1 MAKSMDFPKKRKYSE
16 TVQEEKL
23 IEHVSIPRMQLER
36 GDIGPQGP
44 EGPMGPQGLQGE
56 PGLKGEKGDTGKQG
70 PKGPKGERGEPG
82 KGLEGPYS
90 ASGQY
95 PGWAYYKNKNENKIK
110 IGPERGDDGWVSIFL
125 DIDQEKTIEK
135 YLSKESVSLLNE
147 VAKKINFKGL
157 QHGAM
162 VNIRYDLEIETY
174 SNNTELWIR
183 TFSINDK
190 NSVTGYLGNLKYQYL
205 YDLSFYQTIFI
216 ENNDIKVFGG
226 IPQIRSDN
234 EGTVILKGMYIS
246 VS

>member
-1 MAKSMDFPKKRKYSE
+1 MAKSMDFPKKKKYSE
-16 TVQEEKL
+16 TVQEEKSVV
-23 IEHVSIPRMQLER
+23 EYVSVPGMQGEK

-44 EGPMGPQGLQGE
+44 QGE
-56 PGLKGEKGDTGKQG
+56 RGLKGDKGDPGKQG
-70 PKGPKGERGEPG
+70 PEGPKGERGEPG
-82 KGLEGPYS
+82 KGSEGYDS

-95 PGWAYYKNKNENKIK
+95 PGWAYYKNKSSNKTK

-125 DIDQEKTIEK
+125 DVDQEQSIEK
-135 YLSKESVSLLNE
+135 YLPNKSVSLLNQ
-147 VAKKINFKGL
+147 VAKRINFKAF
-157 QHGAM
+157 QHGAI

-174 SNNTELWIR
+174 NNNTELWIR
-183 TFSINDK
+183 TFSVDDE

-216 ENNDIKVFGG
+216 EDRAIKVFGG

-234 EGTVILKGMYIS
+234 EGAVILKGVYIS

>member
-90 ASGQY
+90 
-95 PGWAYYKNKNENKIK
+95 
-110 IGPERGDDGWVSIFL
+110 
-125 DIDQEKTIEK
+125 
-135 YLSKESVSLLNE
+135 LSL
-147 VAKKINFKGL
+147 I
-157 QHGAM
+157 H
-162 VNIRYDLEIETY
+162 I
-174 SNNTELWIR
+174 
-183 TFSINDK
+183 
-190 NSVTGYLGNLKYQYL
+190 
-205 YDLSFYQTIFI
+205 
-216 ENNDIKVFGG
+216 
-226 IPQIRSDN
+226 
-234 EGTVILKGMYIS
+234 
-246 VS
+246 

>member
-1 MAKSMDFPKKRKYSE
+1 MAKSMDFPKKKKYSE
-16 TVQEEKL
+16 TVQEEKSVVEY
-23 IEHVSIPRMQLER
+23 ISVPGMQGEK

-44 EGPMGPQGLQGE
+44 QGE
-56 PGLKGEKGDTGKQG
+56 RGLKGEKGDPGKQG
-70 PKGPKGERGEPG
+70 PEGPKGERGEPG
-82 KGLEGPYS
+82 KGSEGYDS

-95 PGWAYYKNKNENKIK
+95 PGWAYYKNKSNNKTK

-125 DIDQEKTIEK
+125 DVDQEQSIEK
-135 YLSKESVSLLNE
+135 YLPNKSVSLLNQ
-147 VAKKINFKGL
+147 VAKRINFKAF
-157 QHGAM
+157 QHGAI

-174 SNNTELWIR
+174 NNNTELWIR
-183 TFSINDK
+183 TFSVDDE

-216 ENNDIKVFGG
+216 EDRAIKVFGG

-234 EGTVILKGMYIS
+234 EGAVILKGVYIS